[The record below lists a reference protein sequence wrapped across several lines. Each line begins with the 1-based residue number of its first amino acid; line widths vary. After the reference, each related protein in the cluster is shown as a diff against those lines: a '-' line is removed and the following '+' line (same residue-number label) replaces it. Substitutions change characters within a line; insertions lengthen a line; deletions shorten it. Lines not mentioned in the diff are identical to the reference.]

1 MQFVT
6 QCTVYGVVAVHFQS
20 ISRTHGVSFPTMVF
34 NIWRTITSMI
44 RHVFILIKRI
54 RFIASSIFSYLFL
67 LLCEFRSVL
76 ANNKVTITI
85 IFDKINVTLHQT
97 LHLVFFYKQRIKLHT
112 ELLPLHPLKL
122 YILIVKGD
130 DRVGDWQY
138 M

>member
-1 MQFVT
+1 
-6 QCTVYGVVAVHFQS
+6 
-20 ISRTHGVSFPTMVF
+20 MVF

-97 LHLVFFYKQRIKLHT
+97 LHLVFSYKQRIKLHT